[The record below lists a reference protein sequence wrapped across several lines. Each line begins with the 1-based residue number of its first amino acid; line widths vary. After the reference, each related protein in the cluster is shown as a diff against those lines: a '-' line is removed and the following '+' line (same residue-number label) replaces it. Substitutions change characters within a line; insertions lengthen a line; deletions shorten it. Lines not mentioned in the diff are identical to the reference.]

1 MILKTENL
9 TKIYGNRTVLNSLSI
24 NINNGNV
31 YGLLGPNGS
40 GKTTT
45 LSIILGIVNQNS
57 GIYSWFD
64 ETSNENAKKRIGAL
78 IEIPRFYPY
87 LSLEKNL
94 KIVTSIKE
102 IPETDISR
110 VLDIVKLENRRKSR
124 FDTLSLGMKQRLA
137 LASTLLG
144 DAVVL
149 VLDEPTNG
157 LDPEGIADFRNIIKY
172 ETSKGKTIII
182 ASHILDEI
190 EKVCSHVAILKLGNL
205 IANGKVSDLL
215 KAEESI
221 IISTQKLSEFNELLV
236 RSGIT
241 KKIIQKDF
249 ELELFLNSNVTTLN
263 LNELAVKN
271 GFILSK
277 LEVKKQSLENQFLE
291 IVK

>member
-9 TKIYGNRTVLNSLSI
+9 TKKYGSRTVLNSLSI
-24 NINNGNV
+24 EINKGNV

-45 LSIILGIVNQNS
+45 LSILMGIVNQNA
-57 GIYSWFD
+57 GTFNWFG
-64 ETSNENAKKRIGAL
+64 ENSHENARKRIGAL
-78 IEIPRFYPY
+78 IETPKFYPY

-94 KIVTSIKE
+94 RIVSSIKE
-102 IPETDISR
+102 IPESEISR

-144 DAVVL
+144 DAEVL

-157 LDPEGIADFRNIIKY
+157 LDPEGIADIRNIIKR
-172 ETSKGKTIII
+172 EASRGKTILI
-182 ASHILDEI
+182 ASHMLDEI

-221 IISTQKLSEFNELLV
+221 LISTEKLSEFYELIV

-249 ELELFLNSNVTTLN
+249 ELELILNDNISTLN
-263 LNELAVKN
+263 LNELAIKN

-277 LEVKKQSLENQFLE
+277 IEIKKQSLESQFLE